1 MPLETLHSCPQTLH
15 SKCYELE
22 ILLILNTYEGKPRI
36 SDCLPKEM
44 VKMPKLSEVLDGSA
58 TALLTIA
65 PLLPTNA
72 SINEVVN
79 QLSPAIARGY
89 FTPEEDELIREKFSK
104 YLTVRAALHSV
115 LLDLKPIIFKQV
127 KPNDDEYAEVFLI
140 AFCTAAMLRRS
151 GRHLII
157 NFRDNKMIRR
167 KLNEAEPRYG
177 IPRKQFTAIYRSL
190 TSLRN
195 VITFRQ
201 GVSYFEDNR
210 DKILALEA
218 NPKLSPI
225 VELLKLEL
233 PYIASNLDEDLK
245 KRLQFRLHSAKRRG
259 LGIVQKTS
267 FSAFKISGRLLSEI
281 RNQWK
286 RKRVTP
292 IVQRKLQRFLQPGDV
307 IITRHDDAATNLFL
321 PGFWPHASLYIGS
334 QKEREALD
342 PDHSLPQLQRSK
354 DPKCVLEA
362 RKDGVL
368 FRELNDTLNVDAC
381 TIIRPKLSKE
391 HIRDGVARA
400 MSHEGKE
407 YDFEFDFTRAD
418 KLVCTEVVYR
428 AFHGIGEIQFELT
441 NRSGRLC
448 LSAEDLLDSAVNDQH
463 FTVVAVYGFKGN
475 RFFEKESAVQKL
487 IESYRKKIK

>member
-1 MPLETLHSCPQTLH
+1 
-15 SKCYELE
+15 
-22 ILLILNTYEGKPRI
+22 
-36 SDCLPKEM
+36 
-44 VKMPKLSEVLDGSA
+44 MPKLPEVLDGSA
-58 TALLTIA
+58 AALLTIA
-65 PLLPTNA
+65 PLLPSQA

-104 YLTVRAALHSV
+104 YLTVRGALYSV
-115 LLDLKPIIFKQV
+115 LMDLKPIIFNQV
-127 KPNDDEYAEVFLI
+127 KPDDAEYAKVFLI

-151 GRHLII
+151 GRHLIV
-157 NFRDNKMIRR
+157 NFRSNKMIRR

-195 VITFRQ
+195 VIIFRQ
-201 GVSYFEDNR
+201 GVNYFEDHR
-210 DKILALEA
+210 SQIMALEA
-218 NPKLSPI
+218 NPKLSPV

-233 PYIASNLDEDLK
+233 PYIENNLDDDLK

-259 LGIVQKTS
+259 MGVVQKTS
-267 FSAFKISGRLLSEI
+267 FSAFKISGRLISEI

-292 IVQRKLQRFLQPGDV
+292 VVQRKIQRFLQPGDV

-334 QKEREALD
+334 QKERAALD
-342 PDHSLPQLQRSK
+342 PDNTCPQLQRSQ
-354 DPKCVLEA
+354 DPKCILEA

-368 FRELNDTLNVDAC
+368 FRELSDTLNVDAC
-381 TIIRPKLSKE
+381 TIIRPKLSKQQ
-391 HIRDGVARA
+391 IRDGIARG

-428 AFHGIGEIQFELT
+428 AFDGIGDIQLDLT

-448 LSAEDLLDSAVNDQH
+448 LSAEDLLDSAVDNQH
-463 FTVVAVYGFKGN
+463 FTVVAVYGAQGN
-475 RFFEKESAVQKL
+475 RFFEKEKAIQKL
-487 IESYRKKIK
+487 TESYRKNNA

>member
-1 MPLETLHSCPQTLH
+1 M
-15 SKCYELE
+15 ELVE
-22 ILLILNTYEGKPRI
+22 
-36 SDCLPKEM
+36 
-44 VKMPKLSEVLDGSA
+44 MPKLPEVLDGSA
-58 TALLTIA
+58 AALLTIA
-65 PLLPTNA
+65 PLLPSQA

-104 YLTVRAALHSV
+104 YLTVRGALYSV
-115 LLDLKPIIFKQV
+115 LMDLKPIIFNQV
-127 KPNDDEYAEVFLI
+127 KPNDAEYAKVFLI

-151 GRHLII
+151 GRHLIV
-157 NFRDNKMIRR
+157 NFRSNKMIRR

-195 VITFRQ
+195 VIIFRQ
-201 GVSYFEDNR
+201 GVNYFEDHR
-210 DKILALEA
+210 SQIMALEA
-218 NPKLSPI
+218 DPKLSPI

-233 PYIASNLDEDLK
+233 PYIENNLDDDLK
-245 KRLQFRLHSAKRRG
+245 KRLQFRFHSAKRRG
-259 LGIVQKTS
+259 MGVVQKTS
-267 FSAFKISGRLLSEI
+267 FSAFKISGRLISEI

-292 IVQRKLQRFLQPGDV
+292 VVQRKIKRFLQPGDV

-334 QKEREALD
+334 QKERAALD
-342 PDHSLPQLQRSK
+342 PDNTCPQLQRSQ
-354 DPKCVLEA
+354 DPKCILEA

-368 FRELNDTLNVDAC
+368 FRELSDTLNVDAC
-381 TIIRPKLSKE
+381 TIIRPKLSKQQ
-391 HIRDGVARA
+391 IRDGIARG

-428 AFHGIGEIQFELT
+428 AFDGIGDIQLDLT

-448 LSAEDLLDSAVNDQH
+448 LSAEDLLDSAVDNQH
-463 FTVVAVYGFKGN
+463 FTVVAVYGAQGN
-475 RFFEKESAVQKL
+475 RFFEKEKAVQKL
-487 IESYRKKIK
+487 IESYRKNNA

>member
-1 MPLETLHSCPQTLH
+1 M
-15 SKCYELE
+15 ELVE
-22 ILLILNTYEGKPRI
+22 
-36 SDCLPKEM
+36 
-44 VKMPKLSEVLDGSA
+44 MPKLPEVLDGSA
-58 TALLTIA
+58 AALLTIA
-65 PLLPTNA
+65 PLLPSQA

-104 YLTVRAALHSV
+104 YLTVRGALYSV
-115 LLDLKPIIFKQV
+115 LMDLKPIIFNQV
-127 KPNDDEYAEVFLI
+127 KPNDAEYAKVFLI

-151 GRHLII
+151 GRHLIV
-157 NFRDNKMIRR
+157 NFRSNKMIRR

-195 VITFRQ
+195 VIIFRQ
-201 GVSYFEDNR
+201 GVNYFEDHR
-210 DKILALEA
+210 SQIMALEA
-218 NPKLSPI
+218 DPKLSPI

-233 PYIASNLDEDLK
+233 PYIENNLDDDLK
-245 KRLQFRLHSAKRRG
+245 KRLQFRFHSAKRRG
-259 LGIVQKTS
+259 MGVVQKTS
-267 FSAFKISGRLLSEI
+267 FSAFKISGRLISEI

-292 IVQRKLQRFLQPGDV
+292 VVQRKIKRFLQPGDV

-334 QKEREALD
+334 QKERAALD
-342 PDHSLPQLQRSK
+342 PDNTCPQLQRSQ
-354 DPKCVLEA
+354 DPKCILEA

-368 FRELNDTLNVDAC
+368 FRELSDTLNVDAC
-381 TIIRPKLSKE
+381 TIIRPKLSKQQ
-391 HIRDGVARA
+391 IRDGIARG

-428 AFHGIGEIQFELT
+428 AFDGIGDIQLDLT

-448 LSAEDLLDSAVNDQH
+448 LSAEDLLDSAVENQH
-463 FTVVAVYGFKGN
+463 FTVVAVYGAQGN
-475 RFFEKESAVQKL
+475 RFFEKEKAIQKL
-487 IESYRKKIK
+487 TESYRKNNA

>member
-1 MPLETLHSCPQTLH
+1 
-15 SKCYELE
+15 
-22 ILLILNTYEGKPRI
+22 
-36 SDCLPKEM
+36 
-44 VKMPKLSEVLDGSA
+44 MPKLPEVLDGSA
-58 TALLTIA
+58 AALLTIA
-65 PLLPTNA
+65 PLLPSQA

-104 YLTVRAALHSV
+104 YLTVRGALYSV
-115 LLDLKPIIFKQV
+115 LMDLKPIIFNQV
-127 KPNDDEYAEVFLI
+127 KPNDAEYAKVFLI

-151 GRHLII
+151 GRHLIV
-157 NFRDNKMIRR
+157 NFRSNKMIRR

-195 VITFRQ
+195 VIIFRQ
-201 GVSYFEDNR
+201 GVNYFEDHR
-210 DKILALEA
+210 SQIMALEA
-218 NPKLSPI
+218 DPKLSPI

-233 PYIASNLDEDLK
+233 PYIENNLDDDLK
-245 KRLQFRLHSAKRRG
+245 KRLQFRFHSAKRRG
-259 LGIVQKTS
+259 MGVVQKTS
-267 FSAFKISGRLLSEI
+267 FSAFKISGRLISEI

-292 IVQRKLQRFLQPGDV
+292 VVQRKIKRFLQPGDV

-334 QKEREALD
+334 QKERAALD
-342 PDHSLPQLQRSK
+342 PDNTCPQLQRSQ
-354 DPKCVLEA
+354 DPKCILEA

-368 FRELNDTLNVDAC
+368 FRELSDTLNVDAC
-381 TIIRPKLSKE
+381 TIIRPKLSKQQ
-391 HIRDGVARA
+391 IRDGIARG

-428 AFHGIGEIQFELT
+428 AFDGIGDIQLDLT

-448 LSAEDLLDSAVNDQH
+448 LSAEDLLDSAVDNQH
-463 FTVVAVYGFKGN
+463 FTVVAVYGAQGN
-475 RFFEKESAVQKL
+475 RFF
-487 IESYRKKIK
+487 

>member
-1 MPLETLHSCPQTLH
+1 
-15 SKCYELE
+15 
-22 ILLILNTYEGKPRI
+22 
-36 SDCLPKEM
+36 
-44 VKMPKLSEVLDGSA
+44 MPKLPEVLDGSA
-58 TALLTIA
+58 AALLTIA
-65 PLLPTNA
+65 PLLPSQA

-104 YLTVRAALHSV
+104 YLTVRGALYSV
-115 LLDLKPIIFKQV
+115 LMDLKPIIFNQV
-127 KPNDDEYAEVFLI
+127 KPDDAEYAKVFLI

-151 GRHLII
+151 GRHLIV
-157 NFRDNKMIRR
+157 NFRSNKMIRR

-195 VITFRQ
+195 VIIFRQ
-201 GVSYFEDNR
+201 GVNYFEDHR
-210 DKILALEA
+210 SQIMALEA
-218 NPKLSPI
+218 NPKLSPV

-233 PYIASNLDEDLK
+233 PYIENNLDDDLK

-259 LGIVQKTS
+259 MGVVQKTS
-267 FSAFKISGRLLSEI
+267 FSAFKISGRLISEI

-292 IVQRKLQRFLQPGDV
+292 VVQRKIQRFLQPGDV

-334 QKEREALD
+334 QKERAALD
-342 PDHSLPQLQRSK
+342 PDNTCPQLQRSQ
-354 DPKCVLEA
+354 DPKCILEA

-368 FRELNDTLNVDAC
+368 FRELSDTLNVDAC
-381 TIIRPKLSKE
+381 TIIRPKLSKQQ
-391 HIRDGVARA
+391 IRDGIARG

-428 AFHGIGEIQFELT
+428 AFDGIGDIQLDLT

-448 LSAEDLLDSAVNDQH
+448 LSAEDLLDSAVDNQH
-463 FTVVAVYGFKGN
+463 FTVVAVYGAQGN
-475 RFFEKESAVQKL
+475 RFFEKEKAVQKL
-487 IESYRKKIK
+487 IESYRKNNA

>member
-1 MPLETLHSCPQTLH
+1 M
-15 SKCYELE
+15 ELVE
-22 ILLILNTYEGKPRI
+22 
-36 SDCLPKEM
+36 
-44 VKMPKLSEVLDGSA
+44 MPKLPEVLDGSA
-58 TALLTIA
+58 AALLTIA
-65 PLLPTNA
+65 PLLPSQA

-104 YLTVRAALHSV
+104 YLTVRGALYSV
-115 LLDLKPIIFKQV
+115 LMDLKPIIFNQV
-127 KPNDDEYAEVFLI
+127 KPNDAEYAKVFLI

-151 GRHLII
+151 GRHLIV
-157 NFRDNKMIRR
+157 NFRSNKMIRR

-195 VITFRQ
+195 VIIFRQ
-201 GVSYFEDNR
+201 GVNYFEDHR
-210 DKILALEA
+210 SQIMALEA
-218 NPKLSPI
+218 DPKLSPI

-233 PYIASNLDEDLK
+233 PYIENNLDDDLK
-245 KRLQFRLHSAKRRG
+245 KRLQFRFHSAKRRG
-259 LGIVQKTS
+259 MGVVQKTS
-267 FSAFKISGRLLSEI
+267 FSAFKIPERLISEI

-292 IVQRKLQRFLQPGDV
+292 VVQRKIKRFLQPGDV

-334 QKEREALD
+334 QKERAALD
-342 PDHSLPQLQRSK
+342 PDNTCPQLQRSQ
-354 DPKCVLEA
+354 DPKCILEA

-368 FRELNDTLNVDAC
+368 FRELSDTLNVDAC
-381 TIIRPKLSKE
+381 TIIRPKLSKQQ
-391 HIRDGVARA
+391 IRDGIARG

-428 AFHGIGEIQFELT
+428 AFDGIGDIQLDLT

-448 LSAEDLLDSAVNDQH
+448 LSAEDLLDSAVDNQH
-463 FTVVAVYGFKGN
+463 FTVVAVYGAQGN
-475 RFFEKESAVQKL
+475 RFFEKEKAIQKL
-487 IESYRKKIK
+487 TESYRKNNA

>member
-1 MPLETLHSCPQTLH
+1 
-15 SKCYELE
+15 
-22 ILLILNTYEGKPRI
+22 
-36 SDCLPKEM
+36 
-44 VKMPKLSEVLDGSA
+44 MPKLSEVLDGSA
-58 TALLTIA
+58 NALITIA
-65 PLLPTNA
+65 PRLPTHA

-89 FTPEEDELIREKFSK
+89 FTPEEDELIREKFSN

-115 LLDLKPIIFKQV
+115 LVDMKPIIFNQV
-127 KPNDDEYAEVFLI
+127 KPNEAEYSKVFLI

-151 GRHLII
+151 GRHLVV
-157 NFRDNKMIRR
+157 NFRSNKMIRR

-177 IPRKQFTAIYRSL
+177 IPRKQFTAVYRSL

-201 GVSYFEDNR
+201 GVNYFEENR
-210 DKILALEA
+210 SSILGLEA
-218 NPKLSPI
+218 DPKLLPI
-225 VELLKLEL
+225 VELLKSEL
-233 PYIASNLDEDLK
+233 PYIESNLDDDLK
-245 KRLQFRLHSAKRRG
+245 KRLQFRLHSVKRRS
-259 LGIVQKTS
+259 LGVVQKTS
-267 FSAFKISGRLLSEI
+267 FNAFKISGRLLSEI

-292 IVQRKLQRFLQPGDV
+292 IVQRKIQHLLKPGDV
-307 IITRHDDAATNLFL
+307 VITRHDDAATNLFL

-334 QKEREALD
+334 LEERAELD
-342 PDHSLPQLQRSK
+342 PENRHPQLQRAQ

-381 TIIRPKLSKE
+381 TIIRPNLSKDQ
-391 HIRDGVARA
+391 IRDGIARGI
-400 MSHEGKE
+400 SHEGKE

-428 AFHGIGEIQFELT
+428 AFDGIGNLNFKLA

-448 LSAEDLLDSAVNDQH
+448 LSAEDLLDSAVDDQH
-463 FTVVAVYGFKGN
+463 FTVIAVYGFKGN
-475 RFFEKESAVQKL
+475 RFFEKDAALKKL
-487 IESYRKKIK
+487 IESYRKNKNQDSL

>member
-1 MPLETLHSCPQTLH
+1 M
-15 SKCYELE
+15 ELVE
-22 ILLILNTYEGKPRI
+22 
-36 SDCLPKEM
+36 
-44 VKMPKLSEVLDGSA
+44 MPKLPEVLDGSA
-58 TALLTIA
+58 AALLTIA
-65 PLLPTNA
+65 PLLPSQA

-104 YLTVRAALHSV
+104 YLTVRGALYSV
-115 LLDLKPIIFKQV
+115 LMDLKPIIFNQV
-127 KPNDDEYAEVFLI
+127 KPNDAEYAKVFLI

-151 GRHLII
+151 GRHLIV
-157 NFRDNKMIRR
+157 NFRSNKMIRR

-195 VITFRQ
+195 VIIFRQ
-201 GVSYFEDNR
+201 GVNYFEDHR
-210 DKILALEA
+210 SQIMALEA
-218 NPKLSPI
+218 DPKLSPI

-233 PYIASNLDEDLK
+233 PYIENNLDDDLK
-245 KRLQFRLHSAKRRG
+245 KRLQFRFHSAKRRG
-259 LGIVQKTS
+259 MGVVQKTS
-267 FSAFKISGRLLSEI
+267 FSAFKISGRLISEI

-292 IVQRKLQRFLQPGDV
+292 VVQRKIKRFLQPGDV

-334 QKEREALD
+334 QKERAALD
-342 PDHSLPQLQRSK
+342 PDNTCPQLQRSQ
-354 DPKCVLEA
+354 DPKCILEA

-368 FRELNDTLNVDAC
+368 FRELSDTLNVDAC
-381 TIIRPKLSKE
+381 TIIRPKLSKQQ
-391 HIRDGVARA
+391 IRDGIARG

-428 AFHGIGEIQFELT
+428 AFDGIGDIQLDLT

-448 LSAEDLLDSAVNDQH
+448 LSAEDLLDSAVDNQH
-463 FTVVAVYGFKGN
+463 FTVVAVYGAQGN
-475 RFFEKESAVQKL
+475 RFFEKEKAIQKL
-487 IESYRKKIK
+487 TESYRKNNA

>member
-1 MPLETLHSCPQTLH
+1 M
-15 SKCYELE
+15 
-22 ILLILNTYEGKPRI
+22 
-36 SDCLPKEM
+36 EM
-44 VKMPKLSEVLDGSA
+44 VTMPNLTEVLDSSA
-58 TALLTIA
+58 AALLTIA
-65 PLLPTNA
+65 PLLPTNS

-115 LLDLKPIIFKQV
+115 LLDLKPIIHKQV
-127 KPNDDEYAEVFLI
+127 KSNDVEYAKVFLI

-151 GRHLII
+151 GRYLII
-157 NFRDNKMIRR
+157 NFRSNKMIRR

-177 IPRKQFTAIYRSL
+177 IPRKQFTTIYRSL

-195 VITFRQ
+195 AVTFRQ
-201 GVSYFEDNR
+201 GASYFAENR
-210 DKILALEA
+210 DRILALEA
-218 NPKLSPI
+218 NPKLTPI

-233 PYIASNLDEDLK
+233 PYIETNLDEDLK

-259 LGIVQKTS
+259 MGVVQKTS

-292 IVQRKLQRFLQPGDV
+292 IVQRKLKRFLQPGDV

-334 QKEREALD
+334 KEEREALD
-342 PDHSLPQLQRSK
+342 PDNECPQLRRSE

-368 FRELNDTLNVDAC
+368 FRELSETLNVDAC
-381 TIIRPKLSKE
+381 IIIRPKLSRE
-391 HIRDGVARA
+391 HIRDGIARG

-418 KLVCTEVVYR
+418 KLACTEVVYR
-428 AFHGIGEIQFELT
+428 AFHGIGEMQFELT

-448 LSAEDLLDSAVNDQH
+448 LSAEDLLDSAVDDQN

-475 RFFEKESAVQKL
+475 RFFEKDVAVQKL
-487 IESYRKKIK
+487 IESYRNKNK

>member
-1 MPLETLHSCPQTLH
+1 MPQ
-15 SKCYELE
+15 
-22 ILLILNTYEGKPRI
+22 
-36 SDCLPKEM
+36 LP
-44 VKMPKLSEVLDGSA
+44 EVLEGSA
-58 TALLTIA
+58 AALLTIA
-65 PLLPTNA
+65 PLLPSHA
-72 SINEVVN
+72 SINEVVA

-115 LLDLKPIIFKQV
+115 LMDLKPIIFNQV
-127 KPNDDEYAEVFLI
+127 KPKDAEYAKVFLI

-151 GRHLII
+151 GRHLIV
-157 NFRDNKMIRR
+157 NFRSNKMIRR

-195 VITFRQ
+195 VIIFRQ
-201 GVSYFEDNR
+201 GVNYFEDHR
-210 DKILALEA
+210 SKIMALEA
-218 NPKLSPI
+218 DPKLSPI

-233 PYIASNLDEDLK
+233 PYIENNLDDDLK
-245 KRLQFRLHSAKRRG
+245 KRLQFRLHSAKRRSMG
-259 LGIVQKTS
+259 LIQKTS
-267 FSAFKISGRLLSEI
+267 FSAFKISGRLISEI

-292 IVQRKLQRFLQPGDV
+292 VVQRKLQRFLQPGDV

-334 QKEREALD
+334 QKERAELD
-342 PDHSLPQLQRSK
+342 PDNTCPQLQRSE
-354 DPKCVLEA
+354 DPKCILEA

-368 FRELNDTLNVDAC
+368 FRELSDTLNVDAC

-391 HIRDGVARA
+391 QIRDGIARG

-428 AFHGIGEIQFELT
+428 AFDGIGDIQFELT

-448 LSAEDLLDSAVNDQH
+448 LSAEDLLDSAVDCQH
-463 FTVVAVYGFKGN
+463 FTVVAVYGSQGN
-475 RFFEKESAVQKL
+475 RFFEKETAVQKL
-487 IESYRKKIK
+487 IESYRKNND

>member
-1 MPLETLHSCPQTLH
+1 
-15 SKCYELE
+15 
-22 ILLILNTYEGKPRI
+22 
-36 SDCLPKEM
+36 
-44 VKMPKLSEVLDGSA
+44 MPKLPEVLDGSA
-58 TALLTIA
+58 AALLTIA
-65 PLLPTNA
+65 PLLPSQA

-104 YLTVRAALHSV
+104 YLTVRGALYSV
-115 LLDLKPIIFKQV
+115 LMDLKPIIFNQV
-127 KPNDDEYAEVFLI
+127 KPNDAEYAKVFLI

-151 GRHLII
+151 GRHLIV
-157 NFRDNKMIRR
+157 NFRSNKMIRR

-195 VITFRQ
+195 VIIFRQ
-201 GVSYFEDNR
+201 GVNYFEDHR
-210 DKILALEA
+210 SQIMALEA
-218 NPKLSPI
+218 DPKLSPI

-233 PYIASNLDEDLK
+233 PYIENNLDDDLK
-245 KRLQFRLHSAKRRG
+245 KRLQFRFHSAKRRG
-259 LGIVQKTS
+259 MGVVQKTS
-267 FSAFKISGRLLSEI
+267 FSAFKISGRLISEI

-292 IVQRKLQRFLQPGDV
+292 VVQRKIKRFLQPGDV

-334 QKEREALD
+334 QKERAALD
-342 PDHSLPQLQRSK
+342 PDNTCPQLQRSQ
-354 DPKCVLEA
+354 DPKCILEA

-368 FRELNDTLNVDAC
+368 FRELSDTLNVDAC
-381 TIIRPKLSKE
+381 TIIRPKLSKQQ
-391 HIRDGVARA
+391 IRDGIARG

-428 AFHGIGEIQFELT
+428 AFDGIGDIQLDLT

-448 LSAEDLLDSAVNDQH
+448 LSAEDLLDSAVDNQH
-463 FTVVAVYGFKGN
+463 FTVVAVYGAQGN
-475 RFFEKESAVQKL
+475 RFFEKEKAIQKL
-487 IESYRKKIK
+487 TESYRKNNA

>member
-1 MPLETLHSCPQTLH
+1 
-15 SKCYELE
+15 
-22 ILLILNTYEGKPRI
+22 
-36 SDCLPKEM
+36 
-44 VKMPKLSEVLDGSA
+44 MPKLPEVLDGSA
-58 TALLTIA
+58 AALLTIA
-65 PLLPTNA
+65 PLLPSQA

-104 YLTVRAALHSV
+104 YLTVRGALYSV
-115 LLDLKPIIFKQV
+115 LMDLKPIIFNQI
-127 KPNDDEYAEVFLI
+127 KPNDAEYAKVFLI

-151 GRHLII
+151 GRHLIV
-157 NFRDNKMIRR
+157 NFRSNKMIRR

-195 VITFRQ
+195 VIIFRQ
-201 GVSYFEDNR
+201 GVNYFEDHR
-210 DKILALEA
+210 SQIMALEA
-218 NPKLSPI
+218 DPKLSPI

-233 PYIASNLDEDLK
+233 PYIENNLDDDLK
-245 KRLQFRLHSAKRRG
+245 KRLQFRFHSAKRRG
-259 LGIVQKTS
+259 MGVVQKTS
-267 FSAFKISGRLLSEI
+267 FSAFKISGRLISEI

-292 IVQRKLQRFLQPGDV
+292 VVQRKIKRFLQPGDV

-334 QKEREALD
+334 QKERAALD
-342 PDHSLPQLQRSK
+342 PDNTCPQLQRSQ
-354 DPKCVLEA
+354 DPKCILEA

-368 FRELNDTLNVDAC
+368 FRELSDTLNVDAC
-381 TIIRPKLSKE
+381 TIIRPKLSKQQ
-391 HIRDGVARA
+391 IRDGIARG

-428 AFHGIGEIQFELT
+428 AFDGIGDIQLDLT

-448 LSAEDLLDSAVNDQH
+448 LSAEDLLDSAVDNQH
-463 FTVVAVYGFKGN
+463 FTVVAVYGAQGN
-475 RFFEKESAVQKL
+475 RFFEKEKAIQKL
-487 IESYRKKIK
+487 TESYRKNNA

>member
-1 MPLETLHSCPQTLH
+1 
-15 SKCYELE
+15 
-22 ILLILNTYEGKPRI
+22 
-36 SDCLPKEM
+36 
-44 VKMPKLSEVLDGSA
+44 MPKLPEVLDGSA
-58 TALLTIA
+58 AALLTIA
-65 PLLPTNA
+65 PLLPSQA

-104 YLTVRAALHSV
+104 YLTVRGALYSV
-115 LLDLKPIIFKQV
+115 LMDLKPIIFNQV
-127 KPNDDEYAEVFLI
+127 KPDDAEYAKVFLI

-151 GRHLII
+151 GRHLIV
-157 NFRDNKMIRR
+157 NFRSNKMIRR

-195 VITFRQ
+195 VIIFRQ
-201 GVSYFEDNR
+201 GVNYFEDHR
-210 DKILALEA
+210 SQIMALEA
-218 NPKLSPI
+218 NPKLSPV

-233 PYIASNLDEDLK
+233 PYIENNLDDDLK

-259 LGIVQKTS
+259 MGVVQKTS
-267 FSAFKISGRLLSEI
+267 FSAFKISGRLISEI

-292 IVQRKLQRFLQPGDV
+292 VVQRKIQRFLQPGDV

-334 QKEREALD
+334 QKERAALD
-342 PDHSLPQLQRSK
+342 PDNTCPQLQRSQ
-354 DPKCVLEA
+354 DPKCILEA

-368 FRELNDTLNVDAC
+368 FRELSDTLNVDAC
-381 TIIRPKLSKE
+381 TIIRPKLSKQQ
-391 HIRDGVARA
+391 IRDGIARG

-428 AFHGIGEIQFELT
+428 AFDGIGGIQLDLT

-448 LSAEDLLDSAVNDQH
+448 LSAEDLLDSAVDNQH
-463 FTVVAVYGFKGN
+463 FTVVAVYGAQGN
-475 RFFEKESAVQKL
+475 RFFEKEKAVQKL
-487 IESYRKKIK
+487 IESYRKNNA